1 MAQFINK
8 ATIETVKARNNGA
21 QFIIQEADSR
31 PGLFFFA
38 CGLETGYCS
47 KEAAKATDASQLQVC
62 DVVTDEGET
71 YHMVTMAGTGGLAK
85 HAVRT
90 F

>member
-8 ATIETVKARNNGA
+8 CSIAQVKSRNNGA
-21 QFIIQEADSR
+21 SFNIEEADSR
-31 PGLFFFA
+31 PGLFFFS

-47 KEAAKATDASQLQVC
+47 KEAAKTTDVSQLQVC
-62 DVVTDEGET
+62 DVVADDGNT
-71 YHMVTMAGTGGLAK
+71 YHMVTLAGTGGLPK
-85 HAVRT
+85 HTVRS

>member
-8 ATIETVKARNNGA
+8 ATIAQVKARNNGA
-21 QFIIQEADSR
+21 EFQIQEATTR

-47 KEAAKATDASQLQVC
+47 KEAAKATSASDLQVC

-71 YHMVTMAGTGGLAK
+71 YHMVTMAGTGGLPK
-85 HAVRT
+85 HTVRS